1 MSETAIDASAKRTQR
16 RVAFGRVA
24 RLVVGESCSA
34 TPMLGGEGWLV
45 DCDLAESDDGGR
57 GGDGE
62 KSPEKKGFFTDS
74 GYDGGE
80 VSDFALNGDL
90 SKRPA
95 VAPAAAIV
103 LMDSE
108 AIRKQHGHTLL
119 DCRSQNAPAA
129 AMMRAGPGRGGVDS
143 RGGAVE

>member
-16 RVAFGRVA
+16 RVAFSRVA

-34 TPMLGGEGWLV
+34 TPMLGGEWW
-45 DCDLAESDDGGR
+45 
-57 GGDGE
+57 
-62 KSPEKKGFFTDS
+62 
-74 GYDGGE
+74 
-80 VSDFALNGDL
+80 
-90 SKRPA
+90 
-95 VAPAAAIV
+95 IV